1 VPDDLYDRDLHDWSR
16 QQAEVLRTH
25 APGSNIPADWTH
37 IIEELEDLGA
47 SQRRALY
54 SHLGTVIE
62 HLLKLRCSPA
72 ADPRAAWQESVINA
86 QTQIDEVLAESPS
99 LRRMVPDMIA
109 DQMPRQRR
117 AVVRKLEIYGELNPE
132 TLAALDSAS
141 FTEAQVLG
149 TD

>member
-25 APGSNIPADWTH
+25 APGSNIPADWAH

-62 HLLKLRCSPA
+62 YLLKLRCSPA
-72 ADPRAAWQESVINA
+72 ASPGATWQESIINA
-86 QTQIDEVLAESPS
+86 QTQIDEILAESPS
-99 LRRMVPDMIA
+99 LRRMVPEMIA
-109 DQMPRQRR
+109 NQMPRQRR
-117 AVVRKLEIYGELNPE
+117 AVARKLEIYGELSPQ
-132 TLAALDSAS
+132 TLAALDSAA
-141 FTEAQVLG
+141 FTEAEVLG
-149 TD
+149 AD